1 VADFNAAAD
10 GSGDLT
16 PFSKDGRRAAPPTGP
31 QKSNWALP
39 LDSPPYVAYPVC
51 CGITFTYGGLRIDT
65 EARVID
71 TTGQPM
77 PGLYATGE
85 IAGGFF
91 FHNYPAGS
99 GLVRGAVFGRI
110 AGRSAADGR

>member
-1 VADFNAAAD
+1 
-10 GSGDLT
+10 
-16 PFSKDGRRAAPPTGP
+16 
-31 QKSNWALP
+31 
-39 LDSPPYVAYPVC
+39 
-51 CGITFTYGGLRIDT
+51 LRIDT
-65 EARVID
+65 AARVID
-71 TTGQPM
+71 TTGQAM

>member
-1 VADFNAAAD
+1 
-10 GSGDLT
+10 
-16 PFSKDGRRAAPPTGP
+16 
-31 QKSNWALP
+31 
-39 LDSPPYVAYPVC
+39 VC
-51 CGITFTYGGLRIDT
+51 CGITFTYGGLHIDT

-71 TTGQPM
+71 TTGQVM
-77 PGLYATGE
+77 TDLYATGE

-110 AGRSAADGR
+110 AGASAARGT